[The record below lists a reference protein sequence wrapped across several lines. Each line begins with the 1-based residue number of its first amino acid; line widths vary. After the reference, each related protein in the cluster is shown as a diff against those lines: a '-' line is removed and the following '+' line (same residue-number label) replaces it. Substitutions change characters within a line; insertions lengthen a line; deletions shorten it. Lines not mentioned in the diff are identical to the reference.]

1 MFVKHLNQ
9 IVSGDCI
16 EGMRGLPSDC
26 VHLLIADPPY
36 NLNKDF
42 GEWKEL
48 EKKDQWLDWS
58 KEWLAE
64 AERILA
70 PGGSIFVYGIH
81 HHLCWLQC
89 FLYEL
94 GLHYRR
100 QIIWHYENGWAGYT
114 RTLAANYEPLLWFSK
129 GRSYTY
135 HPIREPYKSTERLK
149 YPITKN
155 GKVWKPNPAGRLAS
169 DVWRFPVLAGR
180 RFRDEKVDHPT
191 QKPLSISCRIVNHFS
206 NPGELV
212 VVPFVGSGSECLAA
226 VMGQRNFIGFE
237 LNPEYIKLARKR
249 MEDWLSAALPGSA
262 RESQP
267 PARRRRIYRRPAK
280 QQRCLVDLAIPNAR
294 P

>member
-1 MFVKHLNQ
+1 MRGLNQ
-9 IVSGDCI
+9 IIAGDCI
-16 EGMRGLPSDC
+16 EGMRSLPSNC
-26 VHLLIADPPY
+26 AQLLIADPPY

-48 EKKDQWLDWS
+48 ENKDRWLSWS

-64 AERILA
+64 AKRILA

-94 GLHYRR
+94 GLQYRR

-129 GRSYTY
+129 GKNYTY
-135 HPIREPYKSTERLK
+135 NPIREPYKSIERLK

-155 GKVWKPNPAGRLAS
+155 GKIWKPNPAGRLAS

-180 RFRDEKVDHPT
+180 RFRNEKVKHPT

-212 VVPFVGSGSECLAA
+212 VVPFAGSGSECVAA
-226 VMGQRNFIGFE
+226 VMGQRNFMGFE
-237 LNPEYIKLARKR
+237 LNPEYVRLAQTRIA
-249 MEDWLSAALPGSA
+249 DWFSAAPPKTAPELPL
-262 RESQP
+262 P
-267 PARRRRIYRRPAK
+267 RRRRRNHRLLVK
-280 QQRCLVDLAIPNAR
+280 QQQFLVDLAIPNGRA
-294 P
+294 